1 MSKTKKSKEEK
12 RKADLVNTLL
22 IFAAA
27 GCMIIS
33 IGAIIQGK
41 FREEYHWL
49 MFSFGCFFFYTY
61 RRVQG
66 KDKTNS

>member
-22 IFAAA
+22 IFASSC
-27 GCMIIS
+27 CMIIS